1 MILDP
6 TGKRANLACLKCCI
20 PNGIPTMV
28 KQKMIPKDTSSMTI
42 TNPPSTSHTIFMK
55 SDEPLLLN
63 SISLPKGA
71 AAIVAN
77 LKHCLPMGNPIIV
90 IDHKTPSIIQVNQ
103 LMNPPRINQTIF
115 PNNFK
120 CASPFLGYY
129 IIIVYEM

>member
-42 TNPPSTSHTIFMK
+42 TNPPSTNHTIFIK

-77 LKHCLPMGNPIIV
+77 LKHCFPMGNPIIV
-90 IDHKTPSIIQVNQ
+90 IDHKTPSTIHDSQ
-103 LMNPPRINQTIF
+103 LMNPPKINQTIF
-115 PNNFK
+115 NNNDK
-120 CASPFLGYY
+120 LTSPFSNYCTL
-129 IIIVYEM
+129 IITQI

>member
-6 TGKRANLACLKCCI
+6 TGNSANLACLKCCI

-28 KQKMIPKDTSSMTI
+28 KQKIIPKDTSSITI
-42 TNPPSTSHTIFMK
+42 TKPPNTSQTRLIK

-77 LKHCLPMGNPIIV
+77 LKHWFPMGSPIIV
-90 IDHKTPSIIQVNQ
+90 IDHKTPSTIQVIQ
-103 LMNPPRINQTIF
+103 MMNPPIINQTIF